1 MRCGIELLQS
11 RLRDFSSAADSQPNI
26 LKKWLGGLF
35 LFLFCLL
42 LSLYFLL
49 NLRNWGGIAKEGRLI
64 LRKVKFSS
72 QNMYCNR
79 KRRLTEYYVKNPEL
93 KITADILF
101 LIKSRRGKIGRIRK
115 RSRRFIVVRRYNFRN
130 NGLRSCTG
138 REDSCT

>member
-79 KRRLTEYYVKNPEL
+79 KRRLTEYYVKKPRAEDNWP
-93 KITADILF
+93 IFSFDQ
-101 LIKSRRGKIGRIRK
+101 KSERQNRQDKKKEQAFYRC
-115 RSRRFIVVRRYNFRN
+115 SEVQLSEQRFAQLHR
-130 NGLRSCTG
+130 
-138 REDSCT
+138 